1 MRSLSRDPP
10 LGTAGAELVR
20 MPHALRRSSLLLLLS
35 LGVAWTADPPLPN
48 SPDPIPPAV
57 RTAATKLAQVKTA
70 IEFTLVQHQG
80 VLLYEAR
87 LRTAKDGDEVL
98 ATFAADGGLV
108 GVRPLP
114 PAQDDLVPQI
124 PAPAPLPD
132 VPPRRLDGRD
142 ADPETRRGVDPTD
155 HS

>member
-1 MRSLSRDPP
+1 MGMHHTLRS
-10 LGTAGAELVR
+10 
-20 MPHALRRSSLLLLLS
+20 SSLLLLFT
-35 LGVAWTADPPLPN
+35 LGVAWTAEPPLPN

-57 RTAATKLAQVKTA
+57 RAAATKLAQSKTA
-70 IEFTLVQHQG
+70 VEFTLVQHLG
-80 VLLYEAR
+80 VIIYEAR
-87 LRTAKDGDEVL
+87 LRTAKDDEAVI

-114 PAQDDLVPQI
+114 PAHDDLVPQL

-142 ADPETRRGVDPTD
+142 ADPETRRGVDPAD